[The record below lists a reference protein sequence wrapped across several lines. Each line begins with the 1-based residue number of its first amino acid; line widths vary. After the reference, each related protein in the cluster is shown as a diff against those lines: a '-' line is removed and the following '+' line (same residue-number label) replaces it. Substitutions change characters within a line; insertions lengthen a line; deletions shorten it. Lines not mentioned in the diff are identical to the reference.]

1 MIRLTFPLLED
12 RRINRFAP
20 MFWHFTVSLTI
31 LVTLVISPKAFAEP
45 RMVELMFARDVVLRE
60 PVRPFKPGAYCEREA
75 EPAGPIPVVDSQ
87 VENRVFFWSLY
98 TNATEGVLRHSWYKE
113 GVEIYGENI
122 EIGASGWWRSW
133 SGKDIIS
140 KEDAGKWKL
149 VVSTVG
155 ENNQVI
161 CVVHFLV
168 K

>member
-1 MIRLTFPLLED
+1 LTYTLLGD
-12 RRINRFAP
+12 HRIDSFAP
-20 MFWHFTVSLTI
+20 MFRHFTVSLTI
-31 LVTLVISPKAFAEP
+31 ILTLVISSKAFAEP

-87 VENRVFFWSLY
+87 VENRVFFWSLF
-98 TNATEGVLRHSWYKE
+98 TRASEGVLRHSWYK
-113 GVEIYGENI
+113 GDVEIYGENI
-122 EIGASGWWRSW
+122 EIGESGWWRSW
-133 SGKDIIS
+133 SGKDIIP

>member
-1 MIRLTFPLLED
+1 MYSLLGEQKT
-12 RRINRFAP
+12 NSFVS
-20 MFWHFTVSLTI
+20 MLQHFTVSLTI

-60 PVRPFKPGAYCEREA
+60 PVRPFKPGAYCEREV
-75 EPAGPIPVVDSQ
+75 EPAGPIPVVDSR
-87 VENRVFFWSLY
+87 VENRVFFWSLF
-98 TNATEGVLRHSWYKE
+98 TNATEGVVRHSWYKDD
-113 GVEIYGENI
+113 VEIYVENI
-122 EIGASGWWRSW
+122 EVGESGWWRSW
-133 SGKDIIS
+133 SGKDIVP

>member
-1 MIRLTFPLLED
+1 MTYPLLGEHRTNSFASML
-12 RRINRFAP
+12 RR
-20 MFWHFTVSLTI
+20 FTVSLTI
-31 LVTLVISPKAFAEP
+31 ILTLFISSKALAEP

-75 EPAGPIPVVDSQ
+75 EPSGPIPVVDSQ
-87 VENRVFFWSLY
+87 VENRVFFWSLF
-98 TNATEGVLRHSWYKE
+98 TRASEGVLRHSWYKE

-122 EIGASGWWRSW
+122 EIGESRWWRSW
-133 SGKDIIS
+133 SGKDIVS

-155 ENNQVI
+155 ERKQVL